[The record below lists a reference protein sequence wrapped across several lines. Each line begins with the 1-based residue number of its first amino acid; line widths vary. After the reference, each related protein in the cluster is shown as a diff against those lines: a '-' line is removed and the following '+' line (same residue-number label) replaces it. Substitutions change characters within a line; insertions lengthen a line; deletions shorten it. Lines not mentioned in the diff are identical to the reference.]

1 MAQVLSQDEVDALL
15 NAVNDDSESSGGM
28 DDSGGGDFG
37 EMAESDANIQPYDL
51 TNQDRVIR
59 GRMPILEIIYERF
72 IRQFRVSLSNS
83 LRKISTISM
92 ISTDLLKFGEFVNT
106 LPIPSCMCIMRFN
119 ELRGPALIVFES
131 KLAYAIIDSYFGG
144 TDRPF
149 TKIEGKEFT
158 SIELSFM
165 RRVMDM
171 AISDLEEAWAPVHRI
186 DAQYSR
192 TEINPQFVGVVP
204 PSDVIITT
212 TFEVEFESASGTIM
226 VVIPYSTIEPIKQK
240 LSSSFQADNDVVDTL
255 WTRSMQEHVQHAE
268 ATAIVKLGETEMSIG
283 DLVGLQVGDIIPL
296 SQEVSGELKNPM
308 ASPEMSENNKDAIR
322 ELADGIKAGDDALNK
337 LKVQNLDFILDIPLK
352 VSVELGRAK
361 VIIKDLLQL
370 GQGSVLELDKL
381 AGEPLEVLVNG
392 KLVARGEVVVV
403 NEKFGIRL
411 TDIISPLERI
421 ESLK

>member
-15 NAVNDDSESSGGM
+15 SAVNEDGEPESSGADGAFA
-28 DDSGGGDFG
+28 S
-37 EMAESDANIQPYDL
+37 EEETQENIQPYDL

-171 AISDLEEAWAPVHRI
+171 AINDLEEAWAPVHRI

-240 LSSSFQADNDVVDTL
+240 LSSSFQSENDVVDTL
-255 WTRSMQEHVQHAE
+255 WTRSLQDHVQNAE
-268 ATAIVKLGETEMSIG
+268 ATAIVKLGETDMTIG
-283 DLVGLQVGDIIPL
+283 DLVSLQIGDVIPL
-296 SQEVSGELKNPM
+296 SQEVSGELDLEIEG
-308 ASPEMSENNKDAIR
+308 A
-322 ELADGIKAGDDALNK
+322 NK
-337 LKVQNLDFILDIPLK
+337 LKCLIGTYKGNRAVQVTRRN
-352 VSVELGRAK
+352 V
-361 VIIKDLLQL
+361 
-370 GQGSVLELDKL
+370 
-381 AGEPLEVLVNG
+381 
-392 KLVARGEVVVV
+392 
-403 NEKFGIRL
+403 
-411 TDIISPLERI
+411 
-421 ESLK
+421 

>member
-1 MAQVLSQDEVDALL
+1 MAQVLSQEEVDALL
-15 NAVNDDSESSGGM
+15 NAVNDAGTSEAPASGGDG
-28 DDSGGGDFG
+28 DDADAG
-37 EMAESDANIQPYDL
+37 AEDDVNSNIQAYDL

-72 IRQFRVSLSNS
+72 IRSFRVSLSNS

-131 KLAYAIIDSYFGG
+131 KLAYAIIDSFFGG

-158 SIELSFM
+158 QIELSFM

-171 AISDLEEAWAPVHRI
+171 AIADLEEAWAPVHRI
-186 DAQYSR
+186 DAQYIR

-204 PSDVIITT
+204 PSDVIIAT

-240 LSSSFQADNDVVDTL
+240 LSSSFQTENDMVDTI
-255 WTRSMQEHVQHAE
+255 WTKALHNHVH
-268 ATAIVKLGETEMSIG
+268 TTLCDVIVKLGDAEMTIG
-283 DLVGLQVGDIIPL
+283 DLVNLQVGDIIPL
-296 SQEVSGELKNPM
+296 NQEV
-308 ASPEMSENNKDAIR
+308 
-322 ELADGIKAGDDALNK
+322 
-337 LKVQNLDFILDIPLK
+337 
-352 VSVELGRAK
+352 
-361 VIIKDLLQL
+361 
-370 GQGSVLELDKL
+370 
-381 AGEPLEVLVNG
+381 AGE
-392 KLVARGEVVVV
+392 
-403 NEKFGIRL
+403 I
-411 TDIISPLERI
+411 DICVEGVSKMKCLIGNYKGSKAVQVTKRI
-421 ESLK
+421 D